1 MLDNKVILITG
12 GTGSFGKRFITRILR
27 RWRPRKLIVY
37 SRDELKQHEMLKLYP
52 DDKFPQLRFFLG
64 DVRDRDR
71 LSRALSGVD
80 VVIHAAALKHVPAA
94 EYNPFEF
101 VKTNIIGA
109 QNLIE
114 ACLDK
119 GVKKVVALSTDKA
132 SSPVN
137 LYGATKLCSDKL
149 FVAGNSYA
157 GESGTRFA
165 VVRYGNVV
173 GSRGSVIPY
182 WMQLRSTG
190 ELPVTDTRM
199 TRFWITLDQGIDLV
213 FRALEDMQGGEI
225 FVPRIPSMR
234 VTDLAKAIAP
244 ECKIKV
250 TGMRPGEKLH
260 ESMISEDDA
269 PYTLEFPEHFVIK
282 PVICTWNA
290 DWSKVKGGK
299 PVPEGFKYASET
311 NTDWLEAGSL
321 TGLLKRYRLN
331 GPELELIDDDQTIG
345 VTSKPL
351 EPTEGI

>member
-1 MLDNKVILITG
+1 
-12 GTGSFGKRFITRILR
+12 
-27 RWRPRKLIVY
+27 
-37 SRDELKQHEMLKLYP
+37 
-52 DDKFPQLRFFLG
+52 
-64 DVRDRDR
+64 
-71 LSRALSGVD
+71 
-80 VVIHAAALKHVPAA
+80 
-94 EYNPFEF
+94 
-101 VKTNIIGA
+101 
-109 QNLIE
+109 
-114 ACLDK
+114 
-119 GVKKVVALSTDKA
+119 VALSTDKA

-311 NTDWLEAGSL
+311 NDEWLEAGSL
-321 TGLLKRYRLN
+321 TDLLRRYRLN
-331 GPELELIDDDQTIG
+331 GPELELIDDAQTIG